1 MNFVSTRGGGAP
13 QSFCDIVLEGLCEDG
28 GLAMPETIPLLSQEA
43 LKAWKILSYQDL
55 AFEIMSLYCDDIPSE
70 DLKGIIKRAYGSK
83 ESKESNKSGKDN
95 NGGGGFSTPEVIS
108 IKKIDGNVSILGLS
122 NGPTYAFKDIAMQF
136 LGELFP
142 YILAKKNKKLT
153 ILGATSGDTGSSAIH
168 ALKGKERLQVVM
180 LSPYER
186 MSAFQTAQMYSVS
199 EDNIFNVAI
208 KGVFDDCQDL
218 VKTLNQERDF
228 KDAYHLGAVNSIN
241 FARILAQIVY
251 YFKGY
256 FLTAETIGEN
266 IDFVIPSGNFGN
278 IFAGIMARKMGLPI
292 RNLILATNENNVL
305 DEFFRTGVYK
315 PRQGEEVHLTTSPSM
330 DIAKASNFE
339 RFIYLIAGAK
349 KTKELWQVIEEQGYF
364 DLTDDP
370 LWQNHQDWHILSGS
384 SHHGNR
390 LEMIQ
395 HLYHLSGELIDP
407 HTADGLFVGYQYLD
421 GGAQLLALET
431 AKPIKFYSTMMEA
444 LPELKEETEDLSGKD
459 LPSDSLNSRDTL
471 DFALIKAIEALPQ
484 QVSVLDNDPQAL
496 KDFIQ
501 THINP

>member
-1 MNFVSTRGGGAP
+1 MNFVSTRGGGTP
-13 QSFCDIVLEGLCEDG
+13 QSFCDVVLEGLCEDG
-28 GLAMPETIPLLSQEA
+28 GLAIPETIPTLTKET
-43 LKAWKILSYQDL
+43 LKAWRTLSYQDL
-55 AFEIMSLYCDDIPSE
+55 AFEVMSLYCHDIPAE
-70 DLKGIIKRAYGSK
+70 DLKGIIERAYGNS
-83 ESKESNKSGKDN
+83 KDN
-95 NGGGGFSTPEVIS
+95 RGGNFSTPEVIS

-142 YILAKKNKKLT
+142 YILAKRDKKLT

-180 LSPYER
+180 LSPHER
-186 MSAFQTAQMYSVS
+186 MSAFQTAQMYSVN
-199 EDNIFNVAI
+199 EENIFNVAI
-208 KGVFDDCQDL
+208 RGVFDDCQDL
-218 VKTLNQERDF
+218 VKILNQEKDF
-228 KDAYHLGAVNSIN
+228 KDTYNLGAVNSIN
-241 FARILAQIVY
+241 FARILAQMVY

-256 FLTAETIGEN
+256 FLATETIGDKL
-266 IDFVIPSGNFGN
+266 DFVIPSGNFGN

-305 DEFFRTGVYK
+305 DEFFKTGIYK
-315 PRQGEEVHLTTSPSM
+315 PRKGEEVHLTTSPSM

-349 KTKELWQVIEEQGYF
+349 KTQELWQAIEEKGLF
-364 DLTDDP
+364 DLSDDP

-390 LEMIQ
+390 LETIQ
-395 HLYHLSGELIDP
+395 HIYHLTGELIDP

-421 GGAQLLALET
+421 GGAKLLALET

-444 LPELKEETEDLSGKD
+444 LPELKEQPQEQSHVK
-459 LPSDSLNSRDTL
+459 DTL
-471 DFALIKAIEALPQ
+471 DFECIKAIEALPQ
-484 QVSVLDNDPQAL
+484 QVSVLDNNPQAL

-501 THINP
+501 THIKP